1 MLDMVLGADPKM
13 VVVSNNELS
22 IGAFSRVTSLTQKAL
37 RVYERDNLLTP
48 ARVDL
53 HNGYRWYS
61 TEQIHQARLIGLLR
75 GLDMSLDEIRRLLAL
90 DSGVASMLLAA
101 WWFRRDHEHRSRRV
115 LLGHIQSIIKN
126 EESSMYEVHVRHI
139 PAHRVMSVQRRVR
152 QPDLEQFILDT
163 WAKFEK
169 HLDGQE
175 PTGEYTVLYHG
186 RVEADLDGPVEAI
199 MGCPESTQAS
209 DAIGIRTE
217 PAHDV
222 AYTRLTK
229 SQFMFPEIL
238 GAYDAVA
245 SSPEVQERGSTEL
258 TCREIYLG
266 GWAELADDDPAGDI
280 AFPLA

>member
-1 MLDMVLGADPKM
+1 MVPGAGSKM

-22 IGAFSRVTSLTQKAL
+22 IGAFARLTNLTQKAL
-37 RVYERDNLLTP
+37 RVYERDDLLTP
-48 ARVDL
+48 ARVDS

-61 TEQIHQARLIGLLR
+61 IEQVNQARLIGLLR
-75 GLDMSLDEIRRLLAL
+75 GLDMSLDDIRRLLAL
-90 DSGVASMLLAA
+90 DRGVASMQLGA
-101 WWFRRDHEHRSRRV
+101 WWVRCDHEHSSRRA
-115 LLGHIQSIIKN
+115 LLRHIQSIIKN

-139 PAHRVMSVQRRVR
+139 PARRVMSVQRRVL

-169 HLDGQE
+169 HLDGEQQ
-175 PTGEYTVLYHG
+175 TGEYTVLYHG

-199 MGCPESTQAS
+199 MGCPESTQPT
-209 DAIGIRTE
+209 DTIGIRTE

-222 AYTRLTK
+222 AYTRLSK
-229 SQFMFPEIL
+229 AQFMFPEIL

-245 SSPEVQERGSTEL
+245 SSPEVQERGSSEL

-266 GWAELADDDPAGDI
+266 GWEELADDDPAGDI